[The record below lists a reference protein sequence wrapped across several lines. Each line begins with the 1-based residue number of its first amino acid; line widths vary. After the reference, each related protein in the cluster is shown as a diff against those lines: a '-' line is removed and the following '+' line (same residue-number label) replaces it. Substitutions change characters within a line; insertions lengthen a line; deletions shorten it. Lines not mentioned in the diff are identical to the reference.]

1 KLHEVMPGEAIE
13 VRPVNGGILLSG
25 IVSNPTSLHDAL
37 AIAEQYAPKA
47 VTNAMSVQGS
57 QQVMLQVKF
66 AEVSRNAMRQL
77 GIGHDLVV
85 AGDVGFRLL
94 TPSAF
99 PVPAGRHPF

>member
-1 KLHEVMPGEAIE
+1 MSYDVESLKAKLHDVLPGEAIE

-25 IVSNPTSLHDAL
+25 KVTNAISLSDAL

-66 AEVSRNAMRQL
+66 AEVSRNVVREL
-77 GIGHDLVV
+77 GIGHDLAVT
-85 AGDVGFRLL
+85 GDLGVR
-94 TPSAF
+94 A
-99 PVPAGRHPF
+99 